1 MRKYLAITLLLLSS
15 SCAQLMNGQMQ
26 PVTVKDYK
34 QQIMFTSCS
43 GSVEDW
49 GSCSQKAAKSCEKGY
64 DILNKIE
71 SAVGGR
77 REITFQCKK

>member
-1 MRKYLAITLLLLSS
+1 MRILIVFLIVLLSG
-15 SCAQLMNGQMQ
+15 CAQLMNGQIQ

-34 QQIMFTSCS
+34 QQIMFTTCS

-64 DILNKIE
+64 VVLNKIE